1 MFSATDAASAAGA
14 QVQAASATKALEAS
28 KQEGEAAVSIIQTAT
43 EGAEIGSAPN
53 ATGNVI
59 DVKA

>member
-1 MFSATDAASAAGA
+1 MFSATDAAAGA

-53 ATGNVI
+53 PTGNVI

>member
-1 MFSATDAASAAGA
+1 MFSAIDAASSAGA
-14 QVQAASATKALEAS
+14 QVQAASTTKALEAS
-28 KQEGEAAVSIIQTAT
+28 KQEGDAAVSLIQTAT
-43 EGAEIGSAPN
+43 EGAEVGSTPN

>member
-28 KQEGEAAVSIIQTAT
+28 KQEGEAAVSIIQSVT
-43 EGAEIGSAPN
+43 EGAEVGSATN